1 MADKKI
7 SELPLASAINRT
19 DVSVLVNN
27 NTDYKFAFSTLIQ
40 FLANNLSVGAN
51 INFGTTLPQN
61 TIGKNGDVFIN
72 TNAGS
77 FAQKIFGIWS
87 VVYTLPSASSI
98 TDGTVLY
105 GLGAPGTSTG
115 NNNDTYINTGTG
127 IFYKKLAG
135 AWSQVFSMQ
144 TGPQG
149 PQGIAGTNG
158 TNGTNGFSVL
168 SGTTAPSNLST
179 GINGDFYIN
188 TTNYT
193 LFGPKTTGVWG
204 TGTSLIGDSGEK
216 GDTGPAGPKGDKGD
230 VGDIGPPGATGPKG
244 DQGNTGSAGPKG
256 DKGDAG
262 NTGPAGST
270 GPKGDKGDTGDSG
283 PVGANGIA
291 GAGVA
296 AGGSAGQVLAKIDS
310 SNYNTGW
317 INPPAGIS
325 KASASELNAGTDDSK
340 FSTAL
345 GLEDS
350 KYLTQSG
357 AKISATALGTN
368 TYTASISP
376 GITGYVNTQ
385 QFFIKFTNA
394 NTGAATLNLNSIGAV
409 PIVKNVSVALAAGDI
424 LTGQILC
431 LAYDGA
437 NFQITNAL
445 SASLPTVSSGEK
457 ILSITPA
464 GPQKN
469 YDLVDQ
475 VVAATALTS
484 ADFTS
489 GTATVTGFAGQVS
502 YDTNYRY
509 DCIGVNTWV
518 RQIINN
524 AIVDLYLADIDD
536 TAGDKTSS
544 DLQAAYPDSLAGQ
557 QAWGVNKLY
566 IKKTGTLW
574 KKIATANA

>member
-7 SELPLASAINRT
+7 SELPLASAINPA
-19 DVSVLVNN
+19 DISVLVNN
-27 NTDYKFAFSTLIQ
+27 NTDYKFTFATLIQ
-40 FLANNLSVGAN
+40 FLAGNLSVGAN
-51 INFGTTLPQN
+51 ITFGTTLPQN
-61 TIGKNGDVFIN
+61 TVGKNGDVFIN
-72 TNAGS
+72 TSAGS
-77 FAQKIFGIWS
+77 FAQKIFGTWN
-87 VVYTLPSASSI
+87 VVYTLPFTSEV

-105 GLGAPGTSTG
+105 GLGIPGASTG

-127 IFYKKLAG
+127 IFYKKVTG

-158 TNGTNGFSVL
+158 TNGSNGFSIL
-168 SGTTAPSNLST
+168 SGTTAPSNLNT
-179 GINGDFYIN
+179 GVNGDFYIN

-193 LFGPKTTGVWG
+193 LFGPKTAGVWG

-230 VGDIGPPGATGPKG
+230 AGDIGPTGSTGSKG
-244 DQGNTGSAGPKG
+244 DNGDAGPTGPKG
-256 DKGDAG
+256 DKGA
-262 NTGPAGST
+262 TGDVGPVGTT

-283 PVGANGIA
+283 PAGANGA
-291 GAGVA
+291 TGQGVA
-296 AGGSAGQVLAKIDS
+296 AGGSAGQVLAKIDGT
-310 SNYNTGW
+310 NYNTGW

-325 KASASELNAGTDDSK
+325 NASASELNTGTDDAK

-345 GLEDS
+345 GLENS

-357 AKISATALGTN
+357 AKISATASGTN
-368 TYTASISP
+368 TYTASINP
-376 GITGYVNTQ
+376 GITAYVNTQ

-394 NTGAATLNLNSIGAV
+394 NTGAVTLNLNGIGAV
-409 PIVKNVSVALAAGDI
+409 AIVKNTSAALAAGDI
-424 LTGQILC
+424 LAGQILC
-431 LAYDGA
+431 LAYDSS
-437 NFQITNAL
+437 NFQVINAFP
-445 SASLPTVSSGEK
+445 AALPIVTSGEK
-457 ILSITPA
+457 ILSVTPA

-475 VVAATALTS
+475 VVAATALTA
-484 ADFTS
+484 ADFSS
-489 GTATVTGFAGQVS
+489 GQATVTGFAGQVS

-509 DCIGVNTWV
+509 DCIGVNTWI

-524 AIVDLYLADIDD
+524 TIVDLYLADIDD
-536 TAGDKTSS
+536 TGGDKTSS
-544 DLQAAYPDSLAGQ
+544 DLQTAYPASLAGQ
-557 QAWGVNKLY
+557 QVWGLNNLY

-574 KKIATANA
+574 KKIAIANA

>member
-7 SELPLASAINRT
+7 SELPLASAINPA

-51 INFGTTLPQN
+51 ITFGTTLPQN

-77 FAQKIFGIWS
+77 FAQKIFGTWS
-87 VVYTLPSASSI
+87 IVYTLPTASSI

-158 TNGTNGFSVL
+158 VNGANGFSVL
-168 SGTTAPSNLST
+168 SGNIDPSNLST

-193 LFGPKTTGVWG
+193 LFGPKTAGAWG
-204 TGTSLIGDSGEK
+204 TGTSLIGDTGDKGDPGPAGLKGDKGDAGDIGPSGATGPKGDK
-216 GDTGPAGPKGDKGD
+216 GDTGPAG
-230 VGDIGPPGATGPKG
+230 
-244 DQGNTGSAGPKG
+244 SKG

-262 NTGPAGST
+262 NTGPAGAT

-283 PVGANGIA
+283 PAGANGA
-291 GAGVA
+291 VGPGVA
-296 AGGSAGQVLAKIDS
+296 AGGSEGQVLAKIDG

-317 INPPAGIS
+317 IDPPAGIS
-325 KASASELNAGTDDSK
+325 KASASELNAGTDDAK

-357 AKISATALGTN
+357 AKISATASGTN
-368 TYTASISP
+368 SYTASISP
-376 GITGYVNTQ
+376 GITAYINTQ

-394 NTGAATLNLNSIGAV
+394 NTGTATLNLNSIGAV
-409 PIVKNVSVALAAGDI
+409 PIVKNVSVALSAGDI
-424 LTGQILC
+424 LAGQILC

-445 SASLPTVSSGEK
+445 SASLPTVASGEK
-457 ILSITPA
+457 ILSVTPA

-475 VVAATALTS
+475 VVAATDLTT
-484 ADFTS
+484 ADFSS

-524 AIVDLYLADIDD
+524 TIVDLYLADIDD
-536 TAGDKTSS
+536 AGGDKTSS
-544 DLQAAYPDSLAGQ
+544 DLQTAYPDSLAGQ
-557 QAWGVNKLY
+557 QAWGVNNLY

-574 KKIATANA
+574 KKIAIANA